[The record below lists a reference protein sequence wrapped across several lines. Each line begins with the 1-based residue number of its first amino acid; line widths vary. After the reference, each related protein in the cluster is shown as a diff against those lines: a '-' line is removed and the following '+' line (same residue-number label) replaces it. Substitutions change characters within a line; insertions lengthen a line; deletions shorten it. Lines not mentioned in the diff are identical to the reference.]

1 MTLEIEIGQTT
12 SWKLIP
18 PSTAE
23 EIIQCVRCI
32 LATAKGTVFC
42 YRDFGIDVELID
54 KPLPVAKN
62 KFLSEV
68 VRAINRYE
76 PRAKVK
82 KIRWT
87 GDAAAG
93 QLNPILE
100 VELNGN

>member
-1 MTLEIEIGQTT
+1 MTVEVELGQTT

-32 LATAKGTVFC
+32 LATAKGTC
-42 YRDFGIDVELID
+42 WNYRDFGISTELID

-68 VRAINRYE
+68 VRAVGKYE
-76 PRAKVK
+76 KRARVK
-82 KIRWT
+82 KISWVKS
-87 GDAAAG
+87 DVA
-93 QLNPILE
+93 
-100 VELNGN
+100 NGALKPVLTIEIP

>member
-1 MTLEIEIGQTT
+1 MLAEINLAET

-18 PSTAE
+18 SSTAE
-23 EIIQCVRCI
+23 EILQNVKC
-32 LATAKGTVFC
+32 LLLTAKGTC
-42 YRDFGIDVELID
+42 WNYRDFGIDVELID

-68 VRAINRYE
+68 VRAVAKFE